1 MCISINYFNS
11 YETINI
17 NLKEKPEWFLERNPK
32 GAVPVLEKD
41 GKIIYESVIVCEY
54 LDDIYPQNRLTPPD
68 PYRKARDAILLDYY
82 GNKVRL

>member
-54 LDDIYPQNRLTPPD
+54 LDDIYIH
-68 PYRKARDAILLDYY
+68 KIA
-82 GNKVRL
+82 